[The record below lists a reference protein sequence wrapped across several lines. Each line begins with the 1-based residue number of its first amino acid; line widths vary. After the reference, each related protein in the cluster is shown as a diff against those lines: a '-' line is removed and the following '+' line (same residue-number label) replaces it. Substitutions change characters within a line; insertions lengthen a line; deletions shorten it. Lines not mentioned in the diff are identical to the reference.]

1 MSELLQ
7 KTVSDNTLKTKELKE
22 LKDEII
28 IQAQEMK

>member
-7 KTVSDNTLKTKELKE
+7 KTVSDNTLKAKELKE